1 MLALKKIKKASPKQW
16 LAGGVAG
23 LFALFAIGF
32 IGAVMTGPQ
41 IGSVFSA
48 VTKGLGGPSYASSAP
63 AIAPAP
69 ISSGSSL
76 NEKAPG
82 GSAASTGNTS
92 TDLQQGQA
100 LPVDRMIIRNATV
113 SIRAKEVEKSINEL
127 RALAT
132 EKNGTVF
139 QANTSSRGEGTNDIY
154 GSIVIQVPATT
165 FDDVLGRIRK
175 LNGVRVDN
183 ENVTSQDVTE
193 EFVDVQARAKNL
205 KVTEEEL
212 QRLLAKATN
221 VTEVMNVQRELTT
234 VRGEIE
240 RLQGRMNYLE
250 KRAAMST
257 ITINVSPWSASVQ
270 TASKGWEFSEVLEN
284 AWNGSVNGLQG
295 IATLLTNLLAW
306 SIWLVPLLVAAILGG
321 RFLYKRTFRKVD
333 GATPSAFSE

>member
-1 MLALKKIKKASPKQW
+1 MLALKKIKKTSPKQW
-16 LAGGVAG
+16 VAGGVAG
-23 LFALFAIGF
+23 LFVLFAVGF
-32 IGAVMTGPQ
+32 MGSILMGPQ
-41 IGSVFSA
+41 VGSVFSA
-48 VTKGLGGPSYASSAP
+48 VTKGLGGPSYASSAL

-69 ISSGSSL
+69 SSSGSSAG
-76 NEKAPG
+76 EKASG
-82 GSAASTGNTS
+82 GGTANTNL
-92 TDLQQGQA
+92 DVQQRQA

-113 SIRAKEVEKSINEL
+113 SIRAKEVEKSISEL

-139 QANTSSRGEGTNDIY
+139 QANTSSRGDSSNDIY
-154 GSIVIQVPATT
+154 GAIVIQVPATT

-175 LNGVRVDN
+175 LSGVRVDN

-193 EFVDVQARAKNL
+193 EFVDVQARVKNL

-212 QRLLAKATN
+212 QRLLTKATN
-221 VTEVMNVQRELTT
+221 VTEVMSVQRELTT

-240 RLQGRMNYLE
+240 RMQGRMNYLE

-270 TASKGWEFSEVLEN
+270 SATKGWEFSEVLEN
-284 AWNGSVNGLQG
+284 AWNGSLNGLRG
-295 IATLLTNLLAW
+295 MATLLATLLAW
-306 SIWLVPLLVAAILGG
+306 SIWLVPLLVAAIVGG

-333 GATPSAFSE
+333 GAKPSAFSE